1 MDDSDGDG
9 SENVTFEMLL
19 LFSYFFVCVLFYF
32 FFFHFAEN
40 VKRRR
45 ISGEL
50 ISWGPHSSL
59 ERERK
64 IRSRSFESSTER
76 EIKHFYVVIVQ

>member
-19 LFSYFFVCVLFYF
+19 LFSYCFVCVLFY

-45 ISGEL
+45 ISVEL

-64 IRSRSFESSTER
+64 IRSRPFESSTER
-76 EIKHFYVVIVQ
+76 EIKHFYVVVVQ

>member
-19 LFSYFFVCVLFYF
+19 LFYTFSCVFYF
-32 FFFHFAEN
+32 IFFFHFAEN

-45 ISGEL
+45 ISVEL

-64 IRSRSFESSTER
+64 IRSRPFESSTER